1 MIQISTGV
9 AVMLLL
15 AFAGLIG
22 GFGKVLLTQFDKR
35 IADRFKA
42 QDQAR
47 QLQMDAIKE
56 RQGSEALRVA
66 SLTEKVDSLSRL
78 LPLEYVRREDWI
90 RFSAS
95 IDHKL
100 DRLAEM
106 VMKLGGNRARD

>member
-1 MIQISTGV
+1 MIQISTGD
-9 AVMLLL
+9 AVTLLL
-15 AFAGLIG
+15 AFAGLMG
-22 GFGKVLLTQFDKR
+22 GFGRVLMKQFDKR
-35 IADRFKA
+35 IAERFKA

-47 QLQMDAIKE
+47 ELQMDAIRD
-56 RQGSEALRVA
+56 RQTAEALRVA
-66 SLTEKVDSLSRL
+66 GLTEKVDNLSRL